1 MVLESAF
8 FWMGGKKEARFTSM
22 LDRHM
27 DIAVEAVVELEAATK
42 GYIAREPDYTKH
54 ADRAVALES
63 QADAI
68 FDTLTERLAK
78 SLLPA
83 SEKQDLMTIAQR
95 LEHLIEHIEQAAKA
109 LLLAHKIDL
118 PTELNEDILRLA
130 AKTRECVESLRG
142 AAEEHRDLAV
152 LMKYAH
158 RVSQAEREAD
168 TIKMDILSKVI
179 ERRNLDVTQEFF
191 LRELIGR
198 FEDITDMSD
207 DAVDAFRIV
216 SLKR

>member
-27 DIAVEAVVELEAATK
+27 DIAVEAVKELETATK
-42 GYIAREPDYTKH
+42 GYVAREPDYTKH

-109 LLLAHKIDL
+109 LLLANKIEL
-118 PTELNEDILRLA
+118 PAELNDDILRLA

-142 AAEEHRDLAV
+142 AAEEHRDLTV

-158 RVSQAEREAD
+158 RVSQAERDAD
-168 TIKMDILSKVI
+168 EIKFDILSKVI